1 MQAADHSIKHTVI
14 GPIPADWNIVT
25 GGDMFQFV
33 NGQPHENLVTEH
45 GKYVVVNSRFIA
57 TAGVSRKY
65 ARECLAPCHEGD
77 ILMVMSDIPNGR
89 ALAKCYLV
97 DRDDTYAV
105 NQRICRLKPRGI
117 YPPYAFLVLD
127 RNAYYLGFNDGV
139 NQTNLRRSD
148 VMGCPIAIPPT
159 LNEQTAIAE
168 VIGDTD
174 AWLGAQDRLI
184 TKKRALKAALMAELL
199 LPRKRLVGYSEAW
212 QRVVLGDIAALYQPV
227 TISQDVFTSTGYPVY
242 GANGQIGYCSKY
254 NHETPQITISCRG
267 NCGTVNITNGKAW
280 ITGNAMVVNC
290 DRTPGVDQRF
300 LYHLLCLQDFSAL
313 VTGSGQPQIVR
324 GPLASFQLQLP
335 SSIEEQRAIAALL
348 DSVDEELTALS
359 KRREKTQL
367 IRHSLMR
374 ELLTGRVRLV

>member
-1 MQAADHSIKHTVI
+1 MQAAVNSVKHTVI
-14 GPIPADWNIVT
+14 GPIPADWNIATV
-25 GGDMFQFV
+25 GDIFQFV

-57 TAGVSRKY
+57 TAGVSKKF
-65 ARECLAPCHEGD
+65 ARECLAPCHKGD

-117 YPPYAFLVLD
+117 HPPYAFLVLD

-159 LNEQTAIAE
+159 VNDQIAIAE
-168 VIGDTD
+168 VIADTD
-174 AWLGAQDRLI
+174 AWLGAQDQLI
-184 TKKRALKAALMAELL
+184 TKKRALKAALMTELL
-199 LPRKRLVGYSEAW
+199 VPRKRLMGYSKAW
-212 QRVVLGDIAALYQPV
+212 QWVRLGDIADLYQPV

-242 GANGQIGYCSKY
+242 GANGQIGYYSKF

-267 NCGTVNITNGKAW
+267 NCGTVNITNGRAW

-290 DRTPGVDQRF
+290 DSTTWIDQHF
-300 LYHLLCLQDFSAL
+300 LYHLLCLQDFTTL

-335 SSIEEQRAIAALL
+335 SSIEEQRAIATVL

-359 KRREKTQL
+359 KRREKTHML
-367 IRHSLMR
+367 RHGLMR
-374 ELLTGRVRLV
+374 ELLSGRVRLS